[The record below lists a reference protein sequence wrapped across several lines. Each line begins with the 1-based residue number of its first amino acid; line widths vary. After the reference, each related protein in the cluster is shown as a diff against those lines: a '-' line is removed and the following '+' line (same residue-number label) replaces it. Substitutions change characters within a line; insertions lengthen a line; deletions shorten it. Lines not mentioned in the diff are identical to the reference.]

1 MWQQALSSW
10 KSSPD
15 ETHGDIPNREEEN
28 VMKPLKPNLS
38 AVFIVSSLLVGLAFL
53 ARSVWFAFTAFPHNR
68 STPEYALERIAP
80 GEECVIAS
88 ALNNAGDI
96 VGYSYRT
103 NRGWRAFLWKQG
115 EMITT
120 IDASRN
126 KYVVPDAINE
136 TGNIIVGH
144 THVVGG
150 CDRVFVKHVGASTAT
165 PFFDGRKGRICAIN
179 ASGEMA
185 GFTITEHNR
194 NHQATVWRGSA
205 LIKLGTLGGSYSNA
219 FAINDAGSV
228 VGRAEVRLGTTH
240 AFKWRDGIMNS
251 LGTLGGDYSC
261 AFGINRAGSIV
272 GEAAMPNNQGMHA
285 FLYKEGKMTD
295 LGTLGGS
302 GSAANAINDAGQ
314 IVGVAMNSRSMDRA
328 FLYDYGVM
336 RDLNFLVSPTPG
348 LVLTEA
354 KGINRRSQIL
364 CNGTLHGKP
373 VAFLLTP
380 IPR

>member
-1 MWQQALSSW
+1 
-10 KSSPD
+10 
-15 ETHGDIPNREEEN
+15 
-28 VMKPLKPNLS
+28 
-38 AVFIVSSLLVGLAFL
+38 
-53 ARSVWFAFTAFPHNR
+53 
-68 STPEYALERIAP
+68 
-80 GEECVIAS
+80 
-88 ALNNAGDI
+88 
-96 VGYSYRT
+96 
-103 NRGWRAFLWKQG
+103 
-115 EMITT
+115 
-120 IDASRN
+120 
-126 KYVVPDAINE
+126 
-136 TGNIIVGH
+136 
-144 THVVGG
+144 
-150 CDRVFVKHVGASTAT
+150 
-165 PFFDGRKGRICAIN
+165 
-179 ASGEMA
+179 
-185 GFTITEHNR
+185 
-194 NHQATVWRGSA
+194 
-205 LIKLGTLGGSYSNA
+205 LGTLGGSFSDA
-219 FAINDAGSV
+219 FAINDAGIV

-272 GEAAMPNNQGMHA
+272 GEAEMPNNQGMHA

-354 KGINRRSQIL
+354 KGINRRGQVI

-373 VAFLLTP
+373 AAFLLT
-380 IPR
+380 RVSR